1 MRDVALQ
8 KFSPAH
14 TSFQKSPIQHDEWLD
29 DFVPAVKK
37 PVTYEVDGEMVKV
50 HPLYTNAQKY
60 GGVARCVPPARYQA
74 KAVQHMSRK
83 IGHCV
88 GYRRLTWDEAI
99 NGFDA
104 MTPLVMSTACGY
116 WSNHVDGKKSYF
128 FDEDVQQMSVD
139 GVMGVKTYHFS
150 EAAKTVKHKCIG
162 RAFVEY
168 LNDLDAQVQ
177 KGTIELVPWVSTLK
191 DELRPSAKAKVGK
204 TRVFEQPGLE
214 MTLLVRKYFGHF
226 INHYKKHTGF
236 DFYHGIGSDREAV
249 WGHFYKEMATWDSVG
264 FDLDYSNYDGTVQ
277 QFASECFLQIVD
289 NFYGDE
295 DKVARHTICN
305 ALRHKFHI
313 VGVFLCESF
322 MGNPSGNPMT
332 DLYNS
337 ITNSVL
343 ILICYCICK
352 ESVGRPGNCDDF
364 DKYVRMLTYGDD
376 VIITQSPEVRA
387 FFNRTR
393 CAEICGYYG
402 YKVTAAK
409 KDAAIVDNDDLKELT
424 FLKSP
429 FVDDGD
435 VVLAPLPVEVIHREL
450 RWEHKA
456 NKGDQIILKQRI
468 DTALRMAVHHG
479 REFYDNLYRQI
490 REAGFS
496 SQMSYDDIRK
506 EFVMKQHAY
515 ELQKLCAN
523 F

>member
-1 MRDVALQ
+1 
-8 KFSPAH
+8 
-14 TSFQKSPIQHDEWLD
+14 
-29 DFVPAVKK
+29 
-37 PVTYEVDGEMVKV
+37 
-50 HPLYTNAQKY
+50 
-60 GGVARCVPPARYQA
+60 
-74 KAVQHMSRK
+74 
-83 IGHCV
+83 
-88 GYRRLTWDEAI
+88 
-99 NGFDA
+99 
-104 MTPLVMSTACGY
+104 
-116 WSNHVDGKKSYF
+116 
-128 FDEDVQQMSVD
+128 
-139 GVMGVKTYHFS
+139 
-150 EAAKTVKHKCIG
+150 
-162 RAFVEY
+162 
-168 LNDLDAQVQ
+168 
-177 KGTIELVPWVSTLK
+177 
-191 DELRPSAKAKVGK
+191 
-204 TRVFEQPGLE
+204 
-214 MTLLVRKYFGHF
+214 
-226 INHYKKHTGF
+226 
-236 DFYHGIGSDREAV
+236 
-249 WGHFYKEMATWDSVG
+249 
-264 FDLDYSNYDGTVQ
+264 
-277 QFASECFLQIVD
+277 
-289 NFYGDE
+289 
-295 DKVARHTICN
+295 
-305 ALRHKFHI
+305 
-313 VGVFLCESF
+313 
-322 MGNPSGNPMT
+322 
-332 DLYNS
+332 
-337 ITNSVL
+337 
-343 ILICYCICK
+343 
-352 ESVGRPGNCDDF
+352 
-364 DKYVRMLTYGDD
+364 MLTYGDD